1 VRQCGHCLLSLD
13 SICRTSR
20 RLWRSVLLSV
30 IEFVHFAIGLRI
42 DYGQERV
49 WVPTVCLKKSGC
61 SRKGDYMGRA
71 GNRLV
76 LVVLAAALAAG
87 LGTSVLVRP
96 ESALTASDECYGSC
110 RTVTDL
116 FLSSIFVIYGRE
128 QDEHFE
134 VMVTADHRH
143 SGLPPGEVEVESG
156 GKVLCTIH
164 LHNGRGRCSLRPREL
179 KPGLHDIVARYIA
192 RNGFESS
199 RSREVTLIVLRH
211 PFFEGPGGNGLGGH
225 HIPGDPIFTAP

>member
-1 VRQCGHCLLSLD
+1 MRQCGHCLLSLD
-13 SICRTSR
+13 FICRTSR

-30 IEFVHFAIGLRI
+30 IELGHFAIGLRI

-87 LGTSVLVRP
+87 LGTSLLVRP
-96 ESALTASDECYGSC
+96 ESALTASDECYGTC

-116 FLSSIFVIYGRE
+116 FLSSVFVIYGRE
-128 QDEHFE
+128 EDEHFE
-134 VMVTADHRH
+134 VMVDADHRR
-143 SGLPPGEVEVESG
+143 SGIPLGEVIEAG
-156 GKVLCTIH
+156 D
-164 LHNGRGRCSLRPREL
+164 LRVAPHQRVNVDNAFHEL
-179 KPGLHDIVARYIA
+179 VRPNARAVAKRA
-192 RNGFESS
+192 LLVG
-199 RSREVTLIVLRH
+199 
-211 PFFEGPGGNGLGGH
+211 
-225 HIPGDPIFTAP
+225 